1 MANPETNKP
10 TGNGANP
17 PLSIVKP
24 ADDFDLD
31 RFRSTQ
37 PEAAVKAL
45 QTVLPHYKIAAAKDY
60 VRLHPDK
67 EIYWSHELCFVNVP
81 VKGQKKDSLH
91 LILEELALEYL
102 PPGKIQH
109 FSLALATK
117 PYDVFFLC
125 AVPTRNLIDNVWNS
139 TNLQGCELART
150 GWHEITSRREEG
162 EEGYRIKPADHAH
175 AFPEPKWPEQSLNK
189 LIGDS
194 FGGCLIDHV
203 GHPALDRLRGR
214 AVL

>member
-1 MANPETNKP
+1 MRVRRAFVSASRLRPSSTTLSRSRTTSAGHHDRWPASILHPCLESPTMANPETNKP

-81 VKGQKKDSLH
+81 VKGQ
-91 LILEELALEYL
+91 
-102 PPGKIQH
+102 
-109 FSLALATK
+109 
-117 PYDVFFLC
+117 
-125 AVPTRNLIDNVWNS
+125 
-139 TNLQGCELART
+139 
-150 GWHEITSRREEG
+150 
-162 EEGYRIKPADHAH
+162 
-175 AFPEPKWPEQSLNK
+175 
-189 LIGDS
+189 
-194 FGGCLIDHV
+194 
-203 GHPALDRLRGR
+203 
-214 AVL
+214 